1 MRSRG
6 SFTAHRRSLQQLV
19 LSRTRMSN
27 IREAFT
33 RNHEAQQHRHTPA
46 APEYDSSSP
55 HVEHFFDLDPSTQPS
70 LNHYHSTISLPSTL
84 SSLHN
89 ATPTS
94 TIQTL
99 TSLLQSPLV
108 QIDPYQ
114 RLILDIVLQVVRE
127 DIERTIRLDA
137 ENKRLKEKI
146 KDLKTSLDR
155 EENKRKAFEML
166 YEKKKSE
173 LIVVRDIIKTVEQ
186 AILGVGIGEPR
197 MGE

>member
-1 MRSRG
+1 MN
-6 SFTAHRRSLQQLV
+6 
-19 LSRTRMSN
+19 N

-33 RNHEAQQHRHTPA
+33 RRRKVQQRGHTPTIA
-46 APEYDSSSP
+46 EYESSSP
-55 HVEHFFDLDPSTQPS
+55 HVENFFDLDPSTQPS
-70 LNHYHSTISLPSTL
+70 FNHHCSIISLPSTL

-99 TSLLQSPLV
+99 TSLLQSPLI

-114 RLILDIVLQVVRE
+114 RLILDIVLQTVTE
-127 DIERTIRLDA
+127 DIERTIRLDK
-137 ENKRLKEKI
+137 ENKRFREKI
-146 KDLKTSLDR
+146 KELKTGLDK
-155 EENKRKAFEML
+155 EESKRRAFEML

-173 LIVVRDIIKTVEQ
+173 LIVARGIMKTIEQ
-186 AILGVGIGEPR
+186 AILGVGIEEAR